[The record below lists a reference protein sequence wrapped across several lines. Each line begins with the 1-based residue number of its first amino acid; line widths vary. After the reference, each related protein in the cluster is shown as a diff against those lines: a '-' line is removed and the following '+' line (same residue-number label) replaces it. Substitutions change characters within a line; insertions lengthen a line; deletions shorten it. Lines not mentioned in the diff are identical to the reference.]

1 VVSINENGGTAAV
14 QGAWLKPGCLDDWW
28 MLDVAVDGSEILH
41 QLSRLFH
48 YLQGVEYTSQVVFG
62 ISETSTVSANG
73 KLLVCD

>member
-41 QLSRLFH
+41 QLSRLYIPLFTGSGI
-48 YLQGVEYTSQVVFG
+48 YITGGVYTSQ
-62 ISETSTVSANG
+62 
-73 KLLVCD
+73 